1 MEWTKIWQQR
11 ANGWAHSEIVSANTP
26 ASEPIEPDSAYVY
39 IWLESMRITNVRKGL
54 TRFFGAVHS
63 FVNVPV
69 LSGAE
74 RATFHSVSTPTG
86 LQALDSE
93 HLDRVEVMHK
103 RLLGPVPW
111 RGGVLSLD
119 IGLFSIKEADLAVP
133 FISLLQTL
141 SEAGGVSFVKSALP
155 FAEPIRK
162 GIGLITGAN
171 GDCLEIGIS
180 REFRELKTGT
190 FALMRADAAVVDTGK
205 WSVDSSCRLMS
216 EQKSVE
222 GSAYLVYRIEA
233 VKRRDDFYAIP
244 DIFKA
249 YDALN
254 EGLRQGAD
262 DNRIGELFSTFRRTV
277 MTSPELLY
285 RDAERLVA
293 EVETRIAKISG
304 QTKKAYRSKAAP
316 PPLPPLDRIPL

>member
-11 ANGWAHSEIVSANTP
+11 ATGWARSEIISAKTP
-26 ASEPIEPDSAYVY
+26 AGDLIEPDDSYVY

-63 FVNVPV
+63 FVSVPV

-74 RATFHSVSTPTG
+74 RADFHSVSTPTG

-111 RGGVLSLD
+111 RGGVLSME

-133 FISLLQTL
+133 FINLLQTL
-141 SEAGGVSFVKSALP
+141 SEAGGVSFVKAALP

-180 REFRELKTGT
+180 QEFRELKTGT
-190 FALMRADAAVVDTGK
+190 FALMRADAATVDTSK
-205 WSVDSSCRLMS
+205 WSVDSSYRLMS
-216 EQKSVE
+216 DEKSVE

-254 EGLRQGAD
+254 EALREGAE
-262 DNRIGELFSTFRRTV
+262 DNRVGELFSMFRRIV
-277 MTSPELLY
+277 MTSPELLF
-285 RDAERLVA
+285 RDAERLVS
-293 EVETRIAKISG
+293 EVETRLAKIAG
-304 QTKKAYRSKAAP
+304 RPRKVYRSKSTP